1 MRAIRAIVGIAEILK
16 RQVQGL
22 MNSDLPDII
31 NGHTMTVVAWKD
43 QKLINDVIAELNAE
57 EGKILV

>member
-1 MRAIRAIVGIAEILK
+1 
-16 RQVQGL
+16 